1 MINDCLVPAIIVLMV
16 FSAVHIIATMM
27 SVYTWS
33 NMIIMMM
40 KSSFSKLLE
49 RKWQVASKKS
59 RHLIIIIHIDVYIL
73 CTYVHTF
80 FKIMHV
86 STLS

>member
-1 MINDCLVPAIIVLMV
+1 MINDCLVPAIIVLID

-27 SVYTWS
+27 FVYTWS

-59 RHLIIIIHIDVYIL
+59 RHLIYIL
-73 CTYVHTF
+73 MFMYAYVRTYCF
-80 FKIMHV
+80 
-86 STLS
+86 L